1 MELMHRIFRGRGEVM
16 DNSTQKNT
24 SVSTA
29 LRASQMLARLE
40 KELATRETVKM
51 PVVPVVANFLYL
63 SEKR

>member
-1 MELMHRIFRGRGEVM
+1 MELIHRIFEGRGEVM
-16 DNSTQKNT
+16 DNYTKKNT